1 MNRAA
6 PGRARW
12 LLGGLAAY
20 LAILVAVAAG
30 FGWLQRAARARLDDA
45 LGDRL
50 TAVAATAAFLVDGD
64 SLRVW
69 AAEPG
74 ESLDELWLRSR
85 LVQIRRDNDLAEVAL
100 CTPDGR
106 VLISAAERLGRGEDN
121 VFWDLDRTAVQVAQA
136 GFPAASRLYRTAGVY
151 QKSAHAPVRD
161 AMGGVAGILSVEG
174 DADFFGAL
182 AALRRGALAA
192 EAAVMLFLTAMGV
205 QLWRLQAGMARA
217 RAAAWRAEEL
227 AAMGRMTAA
236 IAHEIRNPLGIIR
249 GAAQHLAARLAEAG
263 VTDELAGLIPG
274 EVDRLDRILSG
285 YLTFGK
291 GAEAPPTAID
301 LDQLARRTARLVA
314 AELARTGVQLALELA
329 PGLPPAWGDPHRL
342 QQALLNL
349 LLNARDAMPDGG
361 LVTLRLAGDGAALTL
376 TVLDEGRGLAG
387 AAAEPLFAPFR
398 TTKEKGSGLGLAI
411 ARQVA
416 VAHGGTV
423 TLRDRGDR
431 RGAVA
436 ELRLPAARRDA
447 G

>member
-30 FGWLQRAARARLDDA
+30 LAWLHRAARARLDDA

-69 AAEPG
+69 AAGAE
-74 ESLDELWLRSR
+74 ESLEEIWLRSR
-85 LVQIRRDNDLAEVAL
+85 LAQIRRDNDLAEIAL
-100 CTPDGR
+100 CTPDGT
-106 VLISAAERLGRGEDN
+106 VLISAAERLARGEAN
-121 VFWDLDRTAVQVAQA
+121 VFWDLDRAAVRVARE
-136 GFPAASRLYRTAGVY
+136 GFPAASRLYRTAGIY

-161 AMGGVAGILSVEG
+161 AMGEIAGILTVEG

-182 AALRRGALAA
+182 AALRRGALVT
-192 EAAVMLFLTAMGV
+192 EVAVMLFLAAMGV
-205 QLWRLQAGMARA
+205 QLWRLQAGMTRA

-249 GAAQHLAARLAEAG
+249 GAAQHLAARLQAAG
-263 VTDELAGLIPG
+263 IADELTGLIPG

-291 GAEAPPTAID
+291 GAEVASEAVD
-301 LDQLARRTARLVA
+301 LEQLARRTARLVE
-314 AELARTGVQLALELA
+314 AELARTGVRMAFDLA

-349 LLNARDAMPDGG
+349 LLNARDAMPEGG
-361 LVTLRLAGDGAALTL
+361 LVTLRLARDGETLSL
-376 TVLDEGRGLAG
+376 TVLDEGPGLGG
-387 AAAEPLFAPFR
+387 AAAAPLFEPFR

-411 ARQVA
+411 TRQV
-416 VAHGGTV
+416 VEAHGGTIS
-423 TLRDRGDR
+423 LRDRGDR
-431 RGAVA
+431 RGAAA
-436 ELRLPAARRDA
+436 ELRLPAMRGA
-447 G
+447 GN

>member
-1 MNRAA
+1 MRAA
-6 PGRARW
+6 PGRGRW

-30 FGWLQRAARARLDDA
+30 FAWLQRAARERLDDA

-50 TAVAATAAFLVDGD
+50 TAIAATAAFLVDGD
-64 SLRVW
+64 SLRAW
-69 AAEPG
+69 AAGPEATL
-74 ESLDELWLRSR
+74 EEIWLRSR
-85 LVQIRRDNDLAEVAL
+85 LAQIRRDNDLAEIAL

-106 VLISAAERLGRGEDN
+106 VLISAAERLGRGEAN
-121 VFWDLDRTAVQVAQA
+121 AFWDLDRAAVRVARE

-161 AMGGVAGILSVEG
+161 AMGGIAGILTVEG

-182 AALRRGALAA
+182 TALRRGALLA
-192 EAAVMLFLTAMGV
+192 EIAVMLFLAAMGV

-249 GAAQHLAARLAEAG
+249 GAAQHLDARLRESGLA
-263 VTDELAGLIPG
+263 DELSGLIPG

-285 YLTFGK
+285 YLTFGR
-291 GAEAPPTAID
+291 GADAPPEAVD
-301 LDQLARRTARLVA
+301 LALLARRTGRLVE
-314 AELARTGVQLALELA
+314 AELARTGVRLAYKLV
-329 PGLPPAWGDPHRL
+329 PGLPPARGDPHRL

-349 LLNARDAMPDGG
+349 LLNARDAMPEGG
-361 LVTLRLAGDGAALTL
+361 VVTLRLDRDGDALSL
-376 TVLDEGRGLAG
+376 TVLDEGSGLAG
-387 AAAEPLFAPFR
+387 SAAAPLFEPFR

-411 ARQVA
+411 TRQVA
-416 VAHGGTV
+416 EAHGGTV

-431 RGAVA
+431 RGAAA
-436 ELRLPAARRDA
+436 ELRLPAARDA
-447 G
+447 AD

>member
-30 FGWLQRAARARLDDA
+30 FAWLQRAARARLDDA

-64 SLRVW
+64 SLRAW
-69 AAEPG
+69 AADAE
-74 ESLDELWLRSR
+74 ESLEELWLRSR
-85 LVQIRRDNDLAEVAL
+85 LVQVRRDNDLAEIAL

-106 VLISAAERLGRGEDN
+106 VLISAAERLDRGADN
-121 VFWDLDRTAVQVAQA
+121 VFWDLDRAAVRVAQG
-136 GFPAASRLYRTAGVY
+136 GFPAASRLYRTAGIY

-161 AMGGVAGILSVEG
+161 AMGGIAGILTVEG
-174 DADFFGAL
+174 AADYFGAL

-192 EAAVMLFLTAMGV
+192 EVAVMLFLAAMGV

-249 GAAQHLAARLAEAG
+249 GAAQHLAARLGEAG
-263 VTDELAGLIPG
+263 ITDELAGLIPG

-291 GAEAPPTAID
+291 GADAAPEAVD
-301 LDQLARRTARLVA
+301 LERLARRTAHLVE
-314 AELARTGVQLALELA
+314 AELARTGVRLTCDLA

-349 LLNARDAMPDGG
+349 LLNARDAMPEGG
-361 LVTLRLAGDGAALTL
+361 LVTLRLARDGEALSL

-416 VAHGGTV
+416 GAHGGTV
-423 TLRDRGDR
+423 TLRDRDDR
-431 RGAVA
+431 GGAVA
-436 ELRLPAARRDA
+436 ELRLPAARGAAD
-447 G
+447 

>member
-1 MNRAA
+1 VSRAA

-12 LLGGLAAY
+12 ALGGLAAY
-20 LAILVAVAAG
+20 LAIIVAVAAG
-30 FGWLQRAARARLDDA
+30 FIRLDRAARARLDDA

-69 AAEPG
+69 AAAPA
-74 ESLDELWLRSR
+74 ESLEELWLRSR
-85 LVQIRRDNDLAEVAL
+85 LAQIRRDNDLAEIAL

-106 VLISAAERLGRGEDN
+106 VLISAAERLARGEAN
-121 VFWDLDRTAVQVAQA
+121 VFWDLDRAAVRVARD

-161 AMGGVAGILSVEG
+161 AMGEVAGILTVEG

-182 AALRRGALAA
+182 AALRRGALVTM
-192 EAAVMLFLTAMGV
+192 AAVVLFLAAMGA
-205 QLWRLQAGMARA
+205 QLWRLQVGMARA

-249 GAAQHLAARLAEAG
+249 GAAQHLEARLRDAG
-263 VTDELAGLIPG
+263 IDDELAGLIPG

-291 GAEAPPTAID
+291 GADAPPEAID
-301 LDQLARRTARLVA
+301 LELLARRTARLVE
-314 AELARTGVQLALELA
+314 AELARSGARLAVEAA
-329 PGLPPAWGDPHRL
+329 PGLPPAWGDPRRL

-349 LLNARDAMPDGG
+349 LLNARDAMPEGG
-361 LVTLRLAGDGAALTL
+361 LVTLRLARDGAELSLA
-376 TVLDEGRGLAG
+376 VLDEGPGLAG
-387 AAAEPLFAPFR
+387 AAAGPLFEPFH

-416 VAHGGTV
+416 EAHGGTV
-423 TLRDRGDR
+423 SLRDRTDR
-431 RGAVA
+431 RGAAA
-436 ELRLPAARRDA
+436 EIRLPAARGA
-447 G
+447 AA